1 MTEREGH
8 AKLKHM
14 LQSIRRA
21 TSKVPKLCVLVLM
34 TDLGKGAAKQI
45 LQKLVISIV
54 A

>member
-1 MTEREGH
+1 M
-8 AKLKHM
+8 
-14 LQSIRRA
+14 I
-21 TSKVPKLCVLVLM
+21 CVLVLM